1 MKLNH
6 LLELFISVHNLISKV
21 QMKKYKLILHMEIAK
36 QTREST
42 NTLSNSLN
50 INIELLTNLIVI
62 EMFFFILKS
71 NQKEKKNIVYMYK
84 TNI

>member
-21 QMKKYKLILHMEIAK
+21 QMKKYKLILHMGIAK

-71 NQKEKKNIVYMYK
+71 NQKHCIYV
-84 TNI
+84 